1 MTGILS
7 ISKKKSALMRRLA
20 AIFSAGGVPPT
31 GIQYVVV
38 NGTVVVRDSKV
49 LKGVFPGQAVRGA
62 VL

>member
-1 MTGILS
+1 
-7 ISKKKSALMRRLA
+7 MRRLA

-31 GIQYVVV
+31 GIQYVS
-38 NGTVVVRDSKV
+38 VVVRDSKV